1 VRAAGA
7 GVDMARS
14 PLVPHA
20 VRWALAAAWCLLSVS
35 VTTQAPP
42 DIDALLA
49 RVGERIADYYR
60 RAQSVVCT
68 EKTTVQ
74 PVGHDYAPV
83 GFARVTEYE
92 LRVEADTETGESTD
106 AKVVRELLRVNGKPP
121 REKDKKDRAGCTDAN
136 PLSAEPLAFLL
147 PAHRSEYTFVSGGF
161 GKGKDR
167 NTLIIEFTSAK
178 PEGKGEI
185 AEDPRGHAD
194 CFTWSL
200 PVVLKGRVWVD
211 AESYQVVRVE
221 QRMAGMADLSV
232 PTKLQRKHNL
242 DNNVVVERHDTTIRY
257 KTIPFHD
264 PEEAM
269 FLPESIDTLIVVH
282 GGLESM
288 RSRQTFTEYRRFLTG
303 GRIVK

>member
-1 VRAAGA
+1 
-7 GVDMARS
+7 MAT
-14 PLVPHA
+14 
-20 VRWALAAAWCLLSVS
+20 ALCLLSVS
-35 VTTQAPP
+35 ATAQAPP
-42 DIDALLA
+42 DIDKVLA
-49 RVGERIADYYR
+49 RVGERIAEYYK

-74 PVGHDYAPV
+74 PVGRDYSPV

-92 LRVEADTETGESTD
+92 LRVEADAETGEAD
-106 AKVVRELLRVNGKPP
+106 AKVVRELLRINGRAT

-136 PLSAEPLAFLL
+136 PLSTEPLAFLL
-147 PAHRSEYTFVSGGF
+147 PAHRSEYTFASRGF

-178 PEGKGEI
+178 QEGKGEI
-185 AEDPRGHAD
+185 SEDPRGHAD

-200 PVVLKGRVWVD
+200 PVVLKGRVWLD
-211 AESYQVVRVE
+211 ADSYQVVRVE

-232 PTKLQRKHNL
+232 PAKLQRKHNL

-264 PEEAM
+264 PDEAM
-269 FLPESIDTLIVVH
+269 LLPESIDTLIVVH

-288 RSRQTFTEYRRFLTG
+288 RSRQTFTDYRRFLTA

>member
-1 VRAAGA
+1 MAVRVPSMRAA
-7 GVDMARS
+7 
-14 PLVPHA
+14 
-20 VRWALAAAWCLLSVS
+20 RWAITATFCLLTAS
-35 VTTQAPP
+35 TTAQAPP
-42 DIDALLA
+42 DIEMLLA
-49 RVGERIADYYR
+49 RVGQRIADYYK

-92 LRVEADTETGESTD
+92 LRVEPDDTGESAD

-136 PLSAEPLAFLL
+136 PLSSEPLAFLL
-147 PAHRSEYTFVSGGF
+147 PSHRSEYTFVSGGF

-167 NTLIIEFTSAK
+167 NTVIIEFTSGK
-178 PEGKGEI
+178 PEGKGEL

-200 PVVLKGRVWVD
+200 PVVVKGRVWLD
-211 AESYQVVRVE
+211 AETYQVVRVE
-221 QRMAGMADLSV
+221 QRMAGIADLTVSA
-232 PTKLQRKHNL
+232 KLQRKHNL
-242 DNNVVVERHDTTIRY
+242 DNNIVVERHDTTIRY
-257 KTIPFHD
+257 KTVPFHD

-269 FLPESIDTLIVVH
+269 LLPESIETLIVVH
-282 GGLESM
+282 GGLESI
-288 RSRQTFTEYRRFLTG
+288 RSKQTFTEYRRFLTA

>member
-1 VRAAGA
+1 MTGKYWRLAHVG
-7 GVDMARS
+7 
-14 PLVPHA
+14 
-20 VRWALAAAWCLLSVS
+20 RWAMAIAVCLLSVS
-35 VTTQAPP
+35 ATAQAPP
-42 DIDALLA
+42 DIDTLLA
-49 RVGERIADYYR
+49 RVGERIAEYYR

-74 PVGHDYAPV
+74 PVGHDYTPQ

-92 LRVEADTETGESTD
+92 LRVEADAESGETAG

-121 REKDKKDRAGCTDAN
+121 RERDKKNRAGCTDAN
-136 PLSAEPLAFLL
+136 PLSTEPLEFLL
-147 PAHRSEYTFVSGGF
+147 PTHRSEYTFASGGF

-167 NTLIIEFTSAK
+167 NTLIIEFTSGK

-185 AEDPRGHAD
+185 AEDPRGHED

-200 PVVLKGRVWVD
+200 PVVLKGRIWVD
-211 AESYQVVRVE
+211 AESYQVLRVE
-221 QRMAGMADLSV
+221 QRMAGMADLTV

-242 DNNVVVERHDTTIRY
+242 DHNVVVERHDTTIRY
-257 KTIPFHD
+257 RTVPFHD

-269 FLPESIDTLIVVH
+269 LLPESIETLIVVR